1 MRSNRIII
9 MVLSGLKNQSQCW
22 KGLTVPSPNSNVQ
35 RKAKCAKPSSC
46 CSPPLWSMVLFTPL
60 KPWSR
65 NRRRIPVRPPSSS
78 KATGKGQSPGHGMP
92 ARRARRLGTAT
103 KPCSTS
109 VMQRNRE
116 PRGESGW
123 GHPVLGAAGAV
134 DPAPR
139 AVWGTGQA
147 KECLASLP
155 GGEERLFI
163 LFSVDFRQSLTHF
176 IYRNCFEPLTWATL
190 LLWVKETRIW
200 PRDNFKVL
208 GFMFLASFRYACK
221 CWRILLGF
229 YS

>member
-35 RKAKCAKPSSC
+35 RKAKCAKPPSC

-60 KPWSR
+60 KPRSR
-65 NRRRIPVRPPSSS
+65 SRRRIPVRPPSSS

-92 ARRARRLGTAT
+92 AHRARRLGTAT

-109 VMQRNRE
+109 VRQGNRE

-139 AVWGTGQA
+139 AVWGQV
-147 KECLASLP
+147 KP
-155 GGEERLFI
+155 
-163 LFSVDFRQSLTHF
+163 
-176 IYRNCFEPLTWATL
+176 RNAWL
-190 LLWVKETRIW
+190 LL
-200 PRDNFKVL
+200 L
-208 GFMFLASFRYACK
+208 GGKKDCSYYFL
-221 CWRILLGF
+221 
-229 YS
+229 